1 LDIAAH
7 HLGEA
12 VGARVKILLTDPR
25 GRLIHPH
32 NDPKLFS
39 EEDWSSLQWVLS
51 NRLKTGRDVN
61 RRSQADGIYLP
72 LIASQGLL
80 GILAFY
86 FPDNRA
92 ALSGEQM
99 VRLET
104 FASQVALAL
113 ERNLLSRQAED
124 HRISAE
130 NEKNRSALLSAV
142 SHDLRTPLT
151 AIQGAAGSLLAN
163 DKILTAVEK
172 AQLSQSIYEES
183 DRMNR
188 LVQNLLDM
196 TRLESGALH
205 LKKEWQS
212 VEELVG
218 AALDLLKGRF
228 SNHPL
233 ALKLEPGLPLVLMDG
248 LLMEQLLLNL
258 LENALNHTPP
268 GTPIELSAQR
278 SGENLELEVS
288 DRGPGL
294 LPGEENSIFEKFNRG
309 SQPGKS
315 GVGLGLSICRG
326 IANAHGG
333 IVSASIRPGGG
344 ASFLA
349 RLPIGGKA
357 PDMKEE

>member
-1 LDIAAH
+1 M
-7 HLGEA
+7 
-12 VGARVKILLTDPR
+12 
-25 GRLIHPH
+25 
-32 NDPKLFS
+32 
-39 EEDWSSLQWVLS
+39 
-51 NRLKTGRDVN
+51 
-61 RRSQADGIYLP
+61 
-72 LIASQGLL
+72 ASQGLL

-92 ALSGEQM
+92 SLSTEQM

-113 ERNLLSRQAED
+113 ERNLFSGQAEN

-163 DKILTAVEK
+163 DQTLTPGERT
-172 AQLSQSIYEES
+172 QLSRSIYDES

-196 TRLESGALH
+196 TRLESGALQ

-228 SNHPL
+228 SNHPF
-233 ALKLEPGLPLVLMDG
+233 ALKLEPGLPLVLVDG
-248 LLMEQLLLNL
+248 LLMEQLLMNL
-258 LENALNHTPP
+258 LENSLNHTPP

-278 SGENLELEVS
+278 SGENLELEVT

-294 LPGEENSIFEKFNRG
+294 EPGEETSIFEKFARG
-309 SQPGKS
+309 SRAGKS

-326 IANAHGG
+326 IASAHGG
-333 IVSASIRPGGG
+333 VISASTRPGGG

-349 RLPIGGKA
+349 QLPIGGKA
-357 PDMKEE
+357 PDVKEE